1 MRATTARRKEEKEKG
16 KEGVSSSAPKVVGK
30 GLPKRKADGKDDRPP
45 KKVSAAPGDK
55 PPKKSSPPKPSHGAD
70 KGLMMTS
77 GPITQGSVHHLHAHK
92 EHAVEVIKSII
103 KDTDVDPYVEHM
115 TEELGALGLFDL
127 AWVRLFFSF
136 FFLFIYYS
144 IADGCSVCRRWSV

>member
-1 MRATTARRKEEKEKG
+1 M
-16 KEGVSSSAPKVVGK
+16 
-30 GLPKRKADGKDDRPP
+30 
-45 KKVSAAPGDK
+45 
-55 PPKKSSPPKPSHGAD
+55 KSS
-70 KGLMMTS
+70 
-77 GPITQGSVHHLHAHK
+77 PITQGSVHRLRAHK

-103 KDTDVDPYVEHM
+103 KDTDVDPCVEHM
-115 TEELGALGLFDL
+115 TEELRASSLFNL

>member
-1 MRATTARRKEEKEKG
+1 MRATTAYRKEEKEKG

-30 GLPKRKADGKDDRPP
+30 GVPKRKADEKDNCPP
-45 KKVSAAPGDK
+45 KKVFAAPRDK
-55 PPKKSSPPKPSHGAD
+55 PPKNSSPPKPSHGAD

-77 GPITQGSVHHLHAHK
+77 GPITQGSVHRFRAHK

-103 KDTDVDPYVEHM
+103 KDTDVDPCVEHI
-115 TEELGALGLFDL
+115 TEELGASGLFDL

-136 FFLFIYYS
+136 FFYLFTTQ
-144 IADGCSVCRRWSV
+144 

>member
-1 MRATTARRKEEKEKG
+1 MRATIARRKEEKEKG

-30 GLPKRKADGKDDRPP
+30 GVPKKKADEKDDRPP

-55 PPKKSSPPKPSHGAD
+55 LPKKSLPPKPSHGAD

-77 GPITQGSVHHLHAHK
+77 GPITQGSVHHLRAHK

-103 KDTDVDPYVEHM
+103 KDTDMDPCVEHM
-115 TEELGALGLFDL
+115 TEELGASGLFDL

-136 FFLFIYYS
+136 FFYLFTT
-144 IADGCSVCRRWSV
+144 

>member
-16 KEGVSSSAPKVVGK
+16 KEGMSSLAPKVVGK
-30 GLPKRKADGKDDRPP
+30 GVPKRKSDGKDDRPP
-45 KKVSAAPGDK
+45 KKVSATPRDK
-55 PPKKSSPPKPSHGAD
+55 PPKKSSPLKSSHEAD
-70 KGLMMTS
+70 KGLMMTL
-77 GPITQGSVHHLHAHK
+77 GPITQGSVLRLRAYK
-92 EHAVEVIKSII
+92 EHVVEVIKSII
-103 KDTDVDPYVEHM
+103 KDTDMDPCVEHM
-115 TEELGALGLFDL
+115 TKELGALGLFDL

>member
-1 MRATTARRKEEKEKG
+1 M
-16 KEGVSSSAPKVVGK
+16 SSSAPKVVGK
-30 GLPKRKADGKDDRPP
+30 GVPKRKADGNDDRPP

-77 GPITQGSVHHLHAHK
+77 GPITQGSVHRLCAHK
-92 EHAVEVIKSII
+92 EHVVKVIKSII
-103 KDTDVDPYVEHM
+103 KDTDVDPCVEHM
-115 TEELGALGLFDL
+115 TEELGASGLFDL